1 MTSPHLDDF
10 GKPVGHPV
18 ENWTGCTFP
27 PKSDMIGQHVIV
39 SPLNVDRDAQ
49 QLFDAN
55 RAASDGSRFTYL
67 STHAFDDFAAYRA
80 WLEGMAAHSDP
91 MLHTIIDQATNK
103 AVGLAA
109 FMRIDK
115 ANGVVEIGHINYAPA
130 LSKTVGGTEA
140 MYLMMKRAF
149 DELGYRRY
157 EWKCDDQNA
166 PSRAAATRYG
176 FTYEGTFR
184 NHMVY
189 KGRNRDTAWF
199 SITASEWPAVR
210 AGFEAWL
217 SPDNFD
223 ATGKQRRS
231 LQSLMKSSSVKQ

>member
-1 MTSPHLDDF
+1 MTSPHNDDF

-18 ENWTGCTFP
+18 ENWTGCALP
-27 PKSDMIGQHVIV
+27 PRNDMVGQHVIV
-39 SPLNVDRDAQ
+39 SPLDVDRDAQ

-55 RAASDGSRFTYL
+55 SAATDGSRFTYL

-80 WLEGMAAHSDP
+80 WLEGMAANSDP
-91 MLHTIIDQATNK
+91 MLHTIIDKATNK
-103 AVGLAA
+103 AVGVAA

-115 ANGVVEIGHINYAPA
+115 ANGVVEIGNINYAPA
-130 LSKTVGGTEA
+130 LSKTIGGTEA
-140 MYLMMKRAF
+140 MFLMMNRAF

-166 PSRAAATRYG
+166 PSRAAAARYG
-176 FTYEGTFR
+176 FTYEGIFR

-189 KGRNRDTAWF
+189 KGRNRNTAWF
-199 SITASEWPAVR
+199 SITVEEWPAVR

-223 ATGKQRRS
+223 ANGNQRQR
-231 LQSLMKSSSVKQ
+231 LEDLRG

>member
-1 MTSPHLDDF
+1 MTSPHKDAF
-10 GKPVGHPV
+10 GKPVGKPI
-18 ENWTGCTFP
+18 ENWTGCDVP
-27 PKSDMIGQHVIV
+27 PRTDMVGNHVIV
-39 SPLNVDRDAQ
+39 SPLDVARDAQ

-55 RAASDGSRFTYL
+55 QTADDGSRFTNL
-67 STHAFDDFAAYRA
+67 STPAFDDLASYEA
-80 WLEGMAAHSDP
+80 WLTGMTANADP
-91 MLHTIIDQATNK
+91 MLHTIIDKATNR
-103 AVGLAA
+103 AVGVAA
-109 FMRIDK
+109 FMRIDA
-115 ANGVVEIGHINYAPA
+115 ANGVVEVGNINYAPA
-130 LSKTVGGTEA
+130 LSKTISGTEA

-166 PSRAAATRYG
+166 PSRAAAARYG

-199 SITASEWPAVR
+199 SITVEEWPAIR
-210 AGFEAWL
+210 AAFEAWI

-223 ATGKQRRS
+223 ENGAQHAR
-231 LQSLMKSSSVKQ
+231 LQDLRG

>member
-1 MTSPHLDDF
+1 M
-10 GKPVGHPV
+10 V
-18 ENWTGCTFP
+18 
-27 PKSDMIGQHVIV
+27 GQHVIV
-39 SPLNVDRDAQ
+39 SPLDVDRDAQ

-55 RAASDGSRFTYL
+55 SAATDGSRFTYL

-80 WLEGMAAHSDP
+80 WLEGMAANSDP
-91 MLHTIIDQATNK
+91 MLHTIIDKSTNK
-103 AVGLAA
+103 AVGVAA

-115 ANGVVEIGHINYAPA
+115 ANGVVEIGNINYAPA
-130 LSKTVGGTEA
+130 LSKTIGGTEA
-140 MYLMMKRAF
+140 MFLMMKRAF

-166 PSRAAATRYG
+166 PSRAAAARYG

-189 KGRNRDTAWF
+189 KGRNRNTAWF
-199 SITASEWPAVR
+199 SITADEWPAVR

-223 ATGKQRRS
+223 ENGNQRRR
-231 LQSLMKSSSVKQ
+231 LEDLRG